1 MAEGLE
7 TTAPRPLEAL
17 RAGSSHP
24 APAIQGAALLGLLA
38 AIYGRTAA
46 VLWATWTTNDNY
58 SHGPLVPVAAL
69 GMVWSMRARL
79 RDTPVRPDAR
89 GIGLVAA
96 ACLLEVAGLR
106 ADVFALQGYSLILML
121 YGLALVFLGG
131 AWTRR
136 LTFPI
141 AYLAFML
148 TFPPVVIQQLSYAL
162 KEIAVRLATH
172 AAEALGVTFQRRG
185 MTVYLASGALRVD
198 NPCSGL
204 RSLLALLATG
214 AAFAFFQPGAWWRRA
229 CLVAA
234 AIPIA
239 VASNAIRLTAL
250 LLVGHYAGVAVAT
263 GPFHDGSGYMVYVL
277 AILGLF
283 AVRAALGGAA
293 PRPAAAGAKGD
304 RP

>member
-7 TTAPRPLEAL
+7 ATAPRPLA
-17 RAGSSHP
+17 P

-38 AIYGRTAA
+38 AIYWRTAA

-58 SHGPLVPVAAL
+58 SHGPLVPVVAL

-89 GIGLVAA
+89 GLGLVAA
-96 ACLLEVAGLR
+96 ACVLEVVGLR
-106 ADVFALQGYSLILML
+106 ADVFALQGYSLIFML
-121 YGLALVFLGG
+121 YGLALAFLGG

-136 LTFPI
+136 LAFPI
-141 AYLAFML
+141 GYLAFML

-172 AAEALGVTFQRRG
+172 AAEVLGVTLQRRG

-214 AAFAFFQPGAWWRRA
+214 AAFAFFQPGEWWRRA
-229 CLVAA
+229 CLVVAA
-234 AIPIA
+234 MPIA
-239 VASNAIRLTAL
+239 VASNGMRLTAL
-250 LLVGHYAGVAVAT
+250 LLVGHYAGVPVAT
-263 GPFHDGSGYMVYVL
+263 GKFHDASGYMVYVL

-293 PRPAAAGAKGD
+293 PRSAAAAAKGD